1 MKKIIL
7 VLLFLVLINV
17 FSYSQINKVNASEVV
32 LEINAPSAV
41 LIEPISK
48 KVLYEKNKDKK
59 LYPASMT
66 KMMALSLVL
75 EEINNNKITW
85 NDEVITSSY
94 AASMGGT
101 QIYLEENEK
110 MTVKDLFKAVAI
122 NSAND
127 AVVALMEHL
136 YGSKDGFLHKMN
148 AKAKE
153 LNMLNTNFNNAT
165 GFDDENHYSTSFDM
179 ALLGSYLV
187 SFGKDILQFTSLK
200 EGYVR
205 ENSSSPFWLVNTNK
219 LLNHYEGMDGLKTG
233 YTTKA
238 GYNLTATA
246 YRNGVRLISV
256 VMNEDSIK
264 NRSKDTITLL
274 NHGFSLLK
282 CERLF
287 NKGDIIKEI
296 VLDDIKNTCSP
307 IKVNEDIDIYL
318 FKNESIDDIKVEL
331 QLFDKLK
338 LPLKQDDE
346 IGELIIT
353 TKNDLIYKY
362 KVYIGQDIKK
372 TTFLD
377 ILFSFFKMMFA

>member
-66 KMMALSLVL
+66 KMMELSLVL